1 MQVVVIKIQF
11 SLPTA
16 NCQLVSTDR
25 MQTTD
30 IENFLSQGLKLMG
43 LSLDNQPEALSCLA
57 LYFHELNKWNRKIN
71 LVARTMD
78 DLQILENHF
87 LDSLTLLSLLDPEK
101 QEQET
106 VLDVGTGAGFPG
118 LVLKIVCPLL
128 PVVLI
133 EPRKNRYYFLKHIVR
148 MLDLRGVEVLNVRLD
163 EIVEV
168 KELSGRKFPFIT
180 SRAFTDIN
188 QFIRLTAPYLVQG
201 GGIVCMKGPGA
212 EKELADLV
220 QQGLSEKFHVT
231 ETRKLTLPFSKA
243 ERMLVIIKR
252 SDEDLQ

>member
-1 MQVVVIKIQF
+1 
-11 SLPTA
+11 
-16 NCQLVSTDR
+16 

-30 IENFLSQGLKLMG
+30 IENFLAQGLKLMG
-43 LSLDNQPEALSCLA
+43 ISLHSQPEALSRLA
-57 LYFHELNKWNRKIN
+57 LYFQELNKWNRKIN

-87 LDSLTLLSLLDPEK
+87 LDSLTLLSFLNLEN

-118 LVLKIVCPLL
+118 LVVKTVCPLL
-128 PVVLI
+128 PVTLV
-133 EPRKNRYYFLKHIVR
+133 EPRKNRHYFLKHTVR
-148 MLDLRGVEVLNVRLD
+148 TLHLQGVEVMNVRLD
-163 EIVEV
+163 ETAEV
-168 KELSGRKFPFIT
+168 KELSGRKFSFIT

-188 QFIRLTAPYLVQG
+188 QFIRLTAPYLAHG

-220 QQGLSEKFHVT
+220 QQGLFEKFHVT
-231 ETRKLTLPFSKA
+231 ETGKLTLPFSKA

-252 SDEDLQ
+252 SDEKLQ

>member
-1 MQVVVIKIQF
+1 MH
-11 SLPTA
+11 PA
-16 NCQLVSTDR
+16 
-25 MQTTD
+25 D
-30 IENFLSQGLKLMG
+30 IENFLAQGLDLMG
-43 LSLDNQPEALSCLA
+43 LHLQNQPEALSRLA
-57 LYFHELNKWNRKIN
+57 LYFHELKKWNRKIN
-71 LVARTMD
+71 LIARTLND
-78 DLQILENHF
+78 HQILENHF
-87 LDSLTLLSLLDPEK
+87 LDSLTLLSFLDLEN

-106 VLDVGTGAGFPG
+106 ALDVGTGAGFPG
-118 LVLKIVCPLL
+118 LVIKTVCPLL

-133 EPRKNRYYFLKHIVR
+133 EPRRNRYYFLKHIVR
-148 MLDLRGVEVLNVRLD
+148 VLDLQGVELLNVRIEETAEL
-163 EIVEV
+163 
-168 KELSGRKFPFIT
+168 KELSGRKFSFIT

-252 SDEDLQ
+252 SDEDFQ